1 MDALNG
7 AAQRCLT
14 CALALALLGVVTL
27 AHGQIYRCTDANGRT
42 TYGDAP
48 CAQGGHAL
56 KVPQSAS
63 HGFGDATV
71 CAQLQDEMQRL
82 DADARRAKQITA
94 KKADDSKRRQK
105 LAAQYERRCESIH
118 RSEP

>member
-1 MDALNG
+1 
-7 AAQRCLT
+7 
-14 CALALALLGVVTL
+14 
-27 AHGQIYRCTDANGRT
+27 
-42 TYGDAP
+42 
-48 CAQGGHAL
+48 
-56 KVPQSAS
+56 
-63 HGFGDATV
+63 
-71 CAQLQDEMQRL
+71 MQRL

>member
-1 MDALNG
+1 VDALSDVV
-7 AAQRCLT
+7 QRCGRY
-14 CALALALLGVVTL
+14 ALALALLGVVSL
-27 AHGQIYRCTDANGRT
+27 AQGQVYRCIDGNGRT

-56 KVPQSAS
+56 KVPASAS
-63 HGFGDATV
+63 PGFGDATV
-71 CAQLQDEMQRL
+71 CAQLQDEMRRL
-82 DADARRAKQITA
+82 DADARRAKQGTA

-105 LAAQYERRCESIH
+105 LAAQYERRCAAIH